1 MSETFRVDAD
11 VRLVPFLRNALP
23 GWKRSTLEQRV
34 RDGCVR
40 VNGAVVLR
48 NAELQPGDSVEVGDE
63 ANAPR
68 TRPPP
73 AGIAILHDD
82 DGLVAIDKPAGL
94 LAVSTETERERTAL
108 ALLRAHLS
116 GRSRKGAVRLWPVH
130 RIDRETSG
138 VLLFAKSADERE
150 RVQDAWSAARKTYLA
165 LVEGRPE
172 PAQRVVD
179 APLIEDATLLVRVG
193 RGPGAKEART
203 RYRTLASDGRRTLLE
218 VELDTGRRQQIRA
231 HLAHLGHPVVGDER
245 RGSKA
250 ERLYLHAWRLV
261 VPRGDGSEL
270 ALEAP
275 APRGFGVG

>member
-1 MSETFRVDAD
+1 MAEVFRATANL
-11 VRLVPFLRNALP
+11 RLVAFLRAALP

-40 VNGAVVLR
+40 VNGSILR
-48 NAELQPGDSVEVGDE
+48 RNDELKPGDEVEVGDVPS
-63 ANAPR
+63 AAPS
-68 TRPPP
+68 RPPP

-82 DGLVAIDKPAGL
+82 DELVAIDKPAGL

-116 GRSRKGAVRLWPVH
+116 GRSRKDAVRLWPVH

-138 VLLFAKSADERE
+138 VLLFAKSAETRDAL
-150 RVQDAWSAARKTYLA
+150 QDAWSSARKTYLA
-165 LVEGRPE
+165 LVEGRPQ
-172 PAQRVVD
+172 PAQGVVD
-179 APLIEDATLLVRVG
+179 EPLFEDETLLVRVG
-193 RGPGAKEART
+193 GGPGAKESRT
-203 RYRTLASDGRRTLLE
+203 RYRTLASDGKRTLLE

-231 HLAHLGHPVVGDER
+231 HLAHLGHPLVGDAR

-250 ERLYLHAWRLV
+250 ERLYLHALRLI
-261 VPRGDGSEL
+261 VPRADGSEL

-275 APRGFGVG
+275 IPRGFRVR